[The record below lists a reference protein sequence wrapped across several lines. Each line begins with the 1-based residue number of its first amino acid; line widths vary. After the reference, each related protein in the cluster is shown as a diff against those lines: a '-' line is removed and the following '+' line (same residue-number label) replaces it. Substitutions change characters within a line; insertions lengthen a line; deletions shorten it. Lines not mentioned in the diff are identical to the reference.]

1 MSGPPRSCSRARTT
15 CGLTKRA
22 VRCSPN
28 HAAQCRKDNSVDRHR
43 IVTIMRSHSAEHV
56 GHIIQTLQHEGVIE
70 IEVLRLGV
78 RWDVVR
84 VGHFEYAPCLPAFNM
99 RIELSEIKARPR
111 EHEWRC

>member
-43 IVTIMRSHSAEHV
+43 IVAIMRSHSAEHV
-56 GHIIQTLQHEGVIE
+56 GLIVPTLEHEGVIE
-70 IEVLRLGV
+70 IEPLRLGV

-84 VGHFEYAPCLPAFNM
+84 IGHFEDAPCLPAFDL
-99 RIELSEIKARPR
+99 RIELLGVEARPL
-111 EHEWRC
+111 E